1 MRLAKLLVIPGVDPS
16 NWPTLRLHLDAPSKV
31 FKSQRRLTL
40 KMVDKQKLRKWYLF
54 SVALIGAG
62 VTAFCV
68 YRLPFAQLGSRFAA
82 LALITLLVG
91 SQITIKIP
99 GARGQ
104 IAVSDTFIF
113 LAILL
118 FGVEAAVVLAAA
130 EAFCSSVRFS
140 KKFSV
145 LFFNAGVMG
154 LATFITATTFHAI
167 FPTVDV
173 RTGFSPNL
181 FAGLCVMAL
190 LQYVLNTAPIAIG
203 VALRANLGVWQSW
216 RANFLWSSL
225 TYFAGVVGAAI
236 VGRLSENL
244 GLFGFA
250 AFAPIIVIVYFTYRT
265 YLTNVE
271 TSAAQA
277 EQAKRHV
284 AELNKY
290 IAEQERISQ
299 ALVES
304 EEHFRNAFDY
314 AAIGMAL
321 VSPEG
326 NWLRVNRSL
335 CEIMGYSEAE
345 FLVSDFQA
353 ITHRDDLGNDLAEIY
368 RMISGEILTCQLEKR
383 YIHKLGHHVWASTN
397 VSLVRDAP
405 GQPLHFIFQIQDIT
419 ERKRAEAAIRTLS
432 LADELTGLYNRR
444 GFLAFSKQH
453 LTSLHRSDK
462 DVVVVYAD
470 LDGLKV
476 INDSFGHKEGDR
488 ALVKTAELLK
498 ETFRSSDVL
507 ARLGGDEFTALAAVE
522 RHGGVEKLL
531 SRLQQSFEDYNAQR
545 IVPYKLSISIGVV
558 QRDDSGVQTMEDLL
572 ALADLAMYKN
582 KRTKQSK
589 DTSLRLASPEVEEM
603 TMAVA

>member
-1 MRLAKLLVIPGVDPS
+1 MIEKE
-16 NWPTLRLHLDAPSKV
+16 
-31 FKSQRRLTL
+31 
-40 KMVDKQKLRKWYLF
+40 KLRKGYLY
-54 SVALIGAG
+54 SVALIGAA

-68 YRLPFAQLGSRFAA
+68 YRMPFAQLGSRFAA

-140 KKFSV
+140 KKASV
-145 LFFNAGVMG
+145 LFFNAGVMA
-154 LATFITATTFHAI
+154 LSTFITASTFYAA
-167 FPTVDV
+167 FPGVNIHG
-173 RTGFSPNL
+173 GFSPNL

-190 LQYVLNTAPIAIG
+190 LQYVLNTGPIAVG
-203 VALRANLGVWQSW
+203 VALRANQGVWQSW

-277 EQAKRHV
+277 EQAKLHV
-284 AELNKY
+284 EELNKY
-290 IAEQERISQ
+290 IAEQDRISK

-304 EEHFRNAFDY
+304 EEHFRSAFDY

-335 CEIMGYSEAE
+335 CEIVGYSEAE
-345 FLVSDFQA
+345 LLASDFQA
-353 ITHRDDLGNDLAEIY
+353 ITHREDLGNDLAEIY

-383 YIHKLGHHVWASTN
+383 YIHKQGHYVWASTN
-397 VSLVRDAP
+397 ASLVRDAP

-453 LTSLHRSDK
+453 LSSLHRTSK
-462 DVVVVYAD
+462 DVIVVYAD

-488 ALVKTAELLK
+488 ALVKTAELMK
-498 ETFRSSDVL
+498 ETFRPSDVL
-507 ARLGGDEFTALAAVE
+507 ARLGGDEFTALAVVDRE
-522 RHGGVEKLL
+522 GGAEKLV
-531 SRLQQSFEDYNAQR
+531 SRLQQRFDDYNALR
-545 IVPYKLSISIGVV
+545 LVPYKLSISIGVV
-558 QRDDSGVQTMEDLL
+558 QRDDDGTQSMEDLM
-572 ALADLAMYKN
+572 ALADLVMYKN
-582 KRTKQSK
+582 KRSKQSRE
-589 DTSLRLASPEVEEM
+589 TSLRLGGAEVENV